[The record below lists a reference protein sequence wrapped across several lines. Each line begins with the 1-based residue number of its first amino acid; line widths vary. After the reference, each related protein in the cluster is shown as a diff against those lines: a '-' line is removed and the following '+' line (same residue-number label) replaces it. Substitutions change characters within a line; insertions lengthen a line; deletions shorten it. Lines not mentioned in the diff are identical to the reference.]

1 MRSGD
6 RNGLPELVDEIGS
19 LGNELGREINIMEVC
34 GTHTVSLRKHGI
46 HTLIPSNVRLL
57 SGPGCPVC
65 VTPSSYISN
74 AVELI
79 EKHDVLVTTF
89 GDMLKV
95 PDHTGKSLASYM
107 GRGNLRILYSPA
119 ELLAIARETERE
131 VVFLGVGFET
141 TIPVVASA
149 FLRAEKEGIGNL
161 FLYPAFKLVPPALHA
176 LLEDPECRIDAFLL
190 PGHVSAVLGLEP
202 YAFLD
207 TEYGIPSAV
216 AGFEGDDLLT
226 GIHALLRQL
235 AEGTHRVE
243 NIYTR
248 VVRERGNEKA
258 RKVMD
263 SFLTPSDSLWRGF
276 GNIPASGMFPLP
288 EYGKLDAAAK
298 YNLPKLTNTDPPGCL
313 CSRVVQGKSLPEE
326 CTLFGKRCTPENP
339 VGPCMVSSEGSC
351 AAHFKYGA
359 L

>member
-1 MRSGD
+1 MHSGD
-6 RNGLPELVDEIGS
+6 RNDLAKSVDAVAGLGQK
-19 LGNELGREINIMEVC
+19 LGRKVNIMEVC

-46 HTLIPSNVRLL
+46 HTLIPPNIRLL

-74 AVELI
+74 ALRLI
-79 EKHDVLVTTF
+79 EEHDILVATF

-95 PDHTGKSLASYM
+95 PDRTGRSLASYM
-107 GRGNLRILYSPA
+107 GTGHLRIVYSPA
-119 ELLAIARETERE
+119 ELIEIAKEEKRE

-149 FLRAEKEGIGNL
+149 FLRAEEEGIENL
-161 FLYPAFKLVPPALHA
+161 SLYPAFKLVPPALHA
-176 LLEDPECRIDAFLL
+176 LLQDPECRIDAFLL

-235 AEGTHRVE
+235 AEGTHLVE
-243 NIYTR
+243 NVYPR

-288 EYGKLDAAAK
+288 EYEKLDAAAK
-298 YNLPKLTNTDPPGCL
+298 YTLPELTNSDPPGCL

>member
-1 MRSGD
+1 MHSSN
-6 RNGLPELVDEIGS
+6 RNDLAKSVDAVAGLGQK
-19 LGNELGREINIMEVC
+19 LGRKVNIMEVC

-46 HTLIPSNVRLL
+46 HTLIPPNIRLL

-74 AVELI
+74 ALRLI
-79 EKHDVLVTTF
+79 EKHDILIATF

-95 PDHTGKSLASYM
+95 PDRTGRSLASYM
-107 GRGNLRILYSPA
+107 GTGHLRIVYSPA
-119 ELLAIARETERE
+119 ELIEIAEEEKRD

-149 FLRAEKEGIGNL
+149 FLRAADRGIENL
-161 FLYPAFKLVPPALHA
+161 SLYPAFKLVPPALHA
-176 LLEDPECRIDAFLL
+176 LLGDPDNRIDAFLL

-202 YAFLD
+202 YGFLD
-207 TEYGIPSAV
+207 TQYRIPSAV
-216 AGFEGDDLLT
+216 TGFEGHDMLT
-226 GIHALLRQL
+226 GIHNLLRQL

-243 NIYTR
+243 NVYPR
-248 VVRERGNEKA
+248 VVREKGNEKA
-258 RKVMD
+258 RKIMN
-263 SFLTPSDSLWRGF
+263 SFFMEADALWRGF
-276 GNIPASGMFPLP
+276 GEIPASGMKPGPGYEYFDAGAKYDLP
-288 EYGKLDAAAK
+288 ELI
-298 YNLPKLTNTDPPGCL
+298 TTDPPGCL

-326 CTLFGKRCTPENP
+326 CALFGKGCTPENP